1 MKIFMAT
8 SFFLG
13 ILFLFLAARGFRKT
27 RGWFGAR
34 RLLAD
39 VVEVEYQDV
48 WEKKDVISEAASR
61 IRVTLQF
68 FCDERRIVRD
78 REYQGILR
86 TSFRRGDKVPVFY
99 DPETGQWIPRGEVRW
114 NWLWQLLVALFFL
127 FLALC
132 AVLDGRGMAAQI
144 SDSGRLGPSLTGR
157 TIYLFGGVLFI
168 LAGLACARWLVPACF
183 SPILSLIRWKLQE
196 GAGGLEELDGQCMGL
211 IRQKDAGE
219 RRSLLSGFPLLR
231 TGRPGAVELRR
242 SGGRKRISAGE
253 VLPDLPGERNRA
265 FKTEAD
271 GGRSVWRYCLY
282 YPISGLRS
290 FRYLSAG
297 IWSEPYLFGSD
308 RGMVDLIRKS
318 AGEL

>member
-183 SPILSLIRWKLQE
+183 FPHPLPDPMETAGR
-196 GAGGLEELDGQCMGL
+196 GGGLEELDGQCMGL
-211 IRQKDAGE
+211 IRQKDAE
-219 RRSLLSGFPLLR
+219 NDDHYYPVFPLLR

-265 FKTEAD
+265 SKTEAD

-297 IWSEPYLFGSD
+297 IWSEPYLFGGD